1 MNGNFVPE
9 VGFEV
14 AGISLVL
21 GFDPSGQ
28 PMMAVGVDKSVNSAD
43 KTIAPLDDEA
53 IVRLLAFVNRAL
65 VSRLETV
72 KRIAD
77 EQPKTQSGQDAD
89 VLTFKPKG

>member
-1 MNGNFVPE
+1 MSGNFVPE

-14 AGISLVL
+14 AGVSLLL

-28 PMMAVGVDKSVNSAD
+28 PMMAVGVDKTKNSAD
-43 KTIAPLDDEA
+43 KTVAPLDDEA

-77 EQPKTQSGQDAD
+77 EQPKAENSEGGDI
-89 VLTFKPKG
+89 LTFKPKG